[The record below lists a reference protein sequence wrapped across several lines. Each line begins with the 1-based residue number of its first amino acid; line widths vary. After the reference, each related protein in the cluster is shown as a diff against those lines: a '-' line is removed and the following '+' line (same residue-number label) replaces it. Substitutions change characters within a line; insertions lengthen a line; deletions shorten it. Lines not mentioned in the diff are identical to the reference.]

1 MLIDTI
7 FNPMGVLTFG
17 GVSRRVPN
25 FIPRS
30 KAPIGLLGVA
40 KVVCEATL
48 FSTKTM
54 AISSVQP
61 IATLFHLV
69 AKLCECG
76 V

>member
-1 MLIDTI
+1 
-7 FNPMGVLTFG
+7 
-17 GVSRRVPN
+17 
-25 FIPRS
+25 
-30 KAPIGLLGVA
+30 LGVA

-54 AISSVQP
+54 AISSIQP
-61 IATLFHLV
+61 IATLFCLV